1 MFKASLD
8 YKRERPCHQKKAK
21 KQNRRPEI
29 TTQTGKPEMYK
40 QNNSLR
46 ISSWHVFFFFPCSV
60 TWDFLVKDNTV
71 ITDPVKFEGSLE
83 SDRTVGKAVSR
94 I

>member
-8 YKRERPCHQKKAK
+8 YKRERTCHQKKAK
-21 KQNRRPEI
+21 KQNRP
-29 TTQTGKPEMYK
+29 
-40 QNNSLR
+40 
-46 ISSWHVFFFFPCSV
+46 
-60 TWDFLVKDNTV
+60 
-71 ITDPVKFEGSLE
+71 PVKFEGSLE